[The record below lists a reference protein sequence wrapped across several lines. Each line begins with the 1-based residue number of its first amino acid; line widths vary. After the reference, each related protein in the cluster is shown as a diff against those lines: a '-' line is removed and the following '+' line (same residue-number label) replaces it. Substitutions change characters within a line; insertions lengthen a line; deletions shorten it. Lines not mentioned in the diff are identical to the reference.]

1 MSTAVEHPP
10 ASGAGETGFSGLLNL
25 VGEPFLFA
33 STSYPDVLVLH
44 FGERRADPPR
54 VIKGREYR
62 HEYGTYSLFV
72 SASEWVARGESVAVT
87 NRGHD
92 DTPPFEELRAAAEA
106 AIDPGA
112 RVLTADAFPVDRPGV
127 IGYGLRVELSNGA
140 AVTVVPTPDDDPQA
154 SAPDGTPFA
163 PLADWKLR
171 TPRTELAVYPG
182 REIRVERRGS

>member
-10 ASGAGETGFSGLLNL
+10 ARGAGNTGFSALLDL

-72 SASEWVARGESVAVT
+72 SASEWVVKGGDVAVT

-92 DTPPFEELRAAAEA
+92 DTPPFKELRAAAEA
-106 AIDPGA
+106 AVGPGS
-112 RVLTADAFPVDRPGV
+112 RVLAAEPFPVDRPSV

-140 AVTVVPTPDDDPQA
+140 AVTVVPTPDDDPHA
-154 SAPDGTPFA
+154 TAPDGIPFA
-163 PLADWKLR
+163 PLADWNLR
-171 TPRTELAVYPG
+171 TPRIELAVYPG
-182 REIRVERRGS
+182 RVIRVTERGV

>member
-10 ASGAGETGFSGLLNL
+10 AGGAANPGFSALLDL

-33 STSYPDVLVLH
+33 RTSYPDVLVLH

-62 HEYGTYSLFV
+62 HDSGTYSLFV
-72 SASEWVARGESVAVT
+72 SASEWVVKGAGAAVT

-92 DTPPFEELRAAAEA
+92 DTPPFGELRAAAEA
-106 AIDPGA
+106 AIGSGS
-112 RVLTADAFPVDRPGV
+112 RVLAADAFPVDRPGV
-127 IGYGLRVELSNGA
+127 VGYGLRVELSNGS
-140 AVTVVPTPDDDPQA
+140 VITVVPTPDDDPHA
-154 SAPDGTPFA
+154 TAPDGTPFA

-182 REIRVERRGS
+182 REIRVAERGS